1 MKNTDLITLIDE
13 IDQNS
18 DELVNLHQSLV
29 KIESVN
35 TGYMPTGNETKVTEF
50 CANWL
55 GKYGIESSQ
64 LSRVKERGNIIAKYP
79 LSGDRKK
86 LLLMSHTD
94 VVPVENYDKW
104 EFEPFSAELKNG
116 KILGRGSSDCKGL
129 LASQMMAMAILA
141 KNEIEFQDNFTLISG
156 ADEEHGGRYGF
167 GWLLENHP
175 DELRFEYAINEG
187 GGSPVTIGNNLYYL
201 LGTGE
206 KGRLEINIK
215 IKGES
220 AHASVPWLGENAMGS
235 TSKAIDKILNY
246 IPDLDCS
253 TDIFNYL
260 GLFGI
265 ETKPS
270 IKNLDLIINEA
281 YEKNSNLGTLLKA
294 LSRMTITPTI
304 IKGGIK
310 SNSVPEFIELVLD
323 VRTLPN
329 QNDKE
334 VEIQLNKIFEGI
346 PNLTYDIDYMAKPNS
361 SPFNTELLNAIKKSQ
376 ALSVG
381 RDDIQWIPSVSTGF
395 TDSRFTRELNVITYG
410 FRGTHPDDNPD
421 SENVHGTNENYGIK
435 SLISSSKTMLGTI
448 WEMCKPVTQ

>member
-1 MKNTDLITLIDE
+1 MKNIDLISLIDQ
-13 IDQNS
+13 IDDNS
-18 DELVNLHQSLV
+18 DSLVKLHQDLI

-35 TGYMPTGNETKVTEF
+35 TGYMPTGNETKVSEF
-50 CANWL
+50 CAKWF
-55 GKYGIESSQ
+55 KEYGIQSKQ
-64 LSRVKERGNIIAKYP
+64 LSRNEDRSNFIAKYP
-79 LSGDRKK
+79 FSGNNKK

-104 EFEPFSAELKNG
+104 EFEPFSAELRDG

-141 KNEIEFQDNFTLISG
+141 KNKIEFKDNFTLISG

-167 GWLLENHP
+167 GWLLDNHP
-175 DELRFEYAINEG
+175 EELRFEYAINEG

-206 KGRLEINIK
+206 KGRLEINIR

-220 AHASVPWLGENAMGS
+220 AHASVPWMGINAMGS
-235 TSKAIDKILNY
+235 TSKAIDKIMNFV
-246 IPDLDCS
+246 PELDCS

-270 IKNLDLIINEA
+270 IKNLDLIIQEA
-281 YEKNSNLGTLLKA
+281 YEKNPSLGSLLRA

-329 QNDKE
+329 QDDKDVQNE
-334 VEIQLNKIFEGI
+334 LDKLFAGI
-346 PNLTYDIDYMAKPNS
+346 PNISYEIDYMAKPNS
-361 SPFNTELLNAIKKSQ
+361 SPFETDLLQAIKKSQ
-376 ALSVG
+376 ALSVE
-381 RDDIQWIPSVSTGF
+381 RDDIQWIPSVSNGF
-395 TDSRFTRELNVITYG
+395 TDSRFTRELDVITYG
-410 FRGTHPDDNPD
+410 FRGTHPDDNPN
-421 SENVHGTNENYGIK
+421 SENVHGTNENYGVK

-448 WEMCKPVTQ
+448 WEICNPIIQ

>member
-1 MKNTDLITLIDE
+1 MLNFDKLSLIDQ
-13 IDQNS
+13 IDENS
-18 DELVNLHQSLV
+18 DELIKLHQDLI

-35 TGYMPTGNETKVTEF
+35 TGYMPTGDETNVAEF
-50 CANWL
+50 CSNWL
-55 GKYGIESSQ
+55 KKFGIKSNL
-64 LSRVKERGNIIAKYP
+64 LSRVDERANLISKYP
-79 LSGDRKK
+79 YSGNKKK
-86 LLLMSHTD
+86 LLLMSHLD

-104 EFEPFSAELKNG
+104 EFEPFSAEIKEG

-141 KNEIEFQDNFTLISG
+141 KNKIEFEENFTLISG

-167 GWLLENHP
+167 GWLLDNHP

-206 KGRLEINIK
+206 KGRLEINIR

-220 AHASVPWLGENAMGS
+220 AHASVPWMGKNAMGS
-235 TSKAIDKILNY
+235 TSKAIDNILNF
-246 IPDLDCS
+246 IPELDCS

-260 GLFGI
+260 SLFGI

-270 IKNLDLIINEA
+270 IQNLDLIIDEA
-281 YEKNSNLGTLLKA
+281 YEKNPSLGSLLRA

-323 VRTLPN
+323 IRTLPN
-329 QNDKE
+329 QNDKD
-334 VEIQLNKIFEGI
+334 VEKELNKLFEGI
-346 PNLTYDIDYMAKPNS
+346 PNLSYEIDYMAKPNS
-361 SPFNTELLNAIKKSQ
+361 SPFETDLLDAIKKSQ
-376 ALSVG
+376 ALSIG
-381 RDDIQWIPSVSTGF
+381 RDDIQWIPSVSNGF
-395 TDSRFTRELNVITYG
+395 TDSRFTRELDVITYG
-410 FRGTHPDDNPD
+410 FRGTHPDDNPN

-448 WEMCKPVTQ
+448 WEMCKPIIQ

>member
-1 MKNTDLITLIDE
+1 MGNVDLIALINQIDE
-13 IDQNS
+13 NS
-18 DELVNLHQSLV
+18 DELVNLHQDLI

-35 TGYMPTGNETKVTEF
+35 TGYMPTGNETQVAEF
-50 CANWL
+50 CSNWL
-55 GKYGIESSQ
+55 SKYEIKSKL
-64 LSRVKERGNIIAKYP
+64 LSRVDDRANIIAKYP
-79 LSGDRKK
+79 YSGNKKK
-86 LLLMSHTD
+86 LMLMSHTD

-104 EFEPFSAELKNG
+104 EFEPFSAELKDG

-141 KNEIEFQDNFTLISG
+141 KNKIKFEENFTLVSG

-167 GWLLENHP
+167 GWLLDNHP
-175 DELRFEYAINEG
+175 EELMFEYAINEG

-206 KGRLEINIK
+206 KGRLEINIR

-220 AHASVPWLGENAMGS
+220 AHASVPWMGKNAMGS
-235 TSKAIDKILNY
+235 TSKAIDKILNF

-265 ETKPS
+265 ETKPA
-270 IKNLDLIINEA
+270 IQNLDLIINEA
-281 YEKNSNLGTLLKA
+281 YEKNPSLGSLLKA

-329 QNDKE
+329 QNDKD
-334 VEIQLNKIFEGI
+334 VEKELDKLFEGI
-346 PNLTYDIDYMAKPNS
+346 PNLSYEIDYMAKPNS
-361 SPFNTELLNAIKKSQ
+361 SPFETDLLQAIKKSQ

-381 RDDIQWIPSVSTGF
+381 RDDIQWIPSVSNGF
-395 TDSRFTRELNVITYG
+395 TDSRFTRELDVITYG
-410 FRGTHPDDNPD
+410 FRGTHPDDNPN
-421 SENVHGTNENYGIK
+421 SENVHGTNENYGVK

-448 WEMCKPVTQ
+448 WEMCKPVNQ

>member
-1 MKNTDLITLIDE
+1 LQSKDLISLMNE
-13 IDQNS
+13 IDDNS
-18 DELVNLHQSLV
+18 DELVKLHQNLI
-29 KIESVN
+29 KIQSVN
-35 TGYMPTGNETKVTEF
+35 SGYMPTGNETEVVDYCTKWL
-50 CANWL
+50 ANF
-55 GKYGIESSQ
+55 GIPSKK
-64 LSRVKERGNIIAKYP
+64 LSRVEERANIISKYP
-79 LSGDRKK
+79 YSGEKKK

-141 KNEIEFQDNFTLISG
+141 KNKIEFEDNFTLISG

-175 DELRFEYAINEG
+175 EELRFEFAINEG
-187 GGSPVTIGNNLYYL
+187 GGSPVTVGNNLYYL

-220 AHASVPWLGENAMGS
+220 AHASVPWLGSNALGP
-235 TSKAIDKILNY
+235 TSKAIDNILNY

-270 IKNLDLIINEA
+270 VENLELIINEA
-281 YEKNSNLGTLLKA
+281 YEKNPSLGSLLKA
-294 LSRMTITPTI
+294 LSRMTVTPTI

-310 SNSVPEFIELVLD
+310 SNSVPESIEMVLD
-323 VRTLPN
+323 VRTLPF
-329 QNDKE
+329 QNDND
-334 VEIQLNKIFEGI
+334 VEQELKKIFSEI
-346 PNLTYDIDYMAKPNS
+346 PNLSFEIDYMAKPNS
-361 SPFNTELLNAIKKSQ
+361 SPFETDLLEAIKKSQ
-376 ALSVG
+376 AISIG
-381 RDDIQWIPSVSTGF
+381 RDDIQWIPSVSNGF
-395 TDSRFTRELNVITYG
+395 TDSRFTRELDVITYG
-410 FRGTHPDDNPD
+410 FRGTHPDDDPN

-448 WEMCKPVTQ
+448 WEICNPI